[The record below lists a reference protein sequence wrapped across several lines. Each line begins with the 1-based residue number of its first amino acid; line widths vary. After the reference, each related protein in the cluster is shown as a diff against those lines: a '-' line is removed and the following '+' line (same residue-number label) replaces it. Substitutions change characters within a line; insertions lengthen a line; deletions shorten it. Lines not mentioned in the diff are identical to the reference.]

1 MNNNRSIGQTERQR
15 EHNYEVKARLEDAL
29 DGGSKSLVE
38 VAREWDVSRQWI
50 QILAK
55 RYGLAF
61 TDGRTKYWS
70 AGGTNTRVWRAHEN
84 P

>member
-1 MNNNRSIGQTERQR
+1 MNPNRILGQVARHL
-15 EHNYEVKARLEDAL
+15 EHNSEVEARLREAL

-38 VAREWDVSRQWI
+38 VAREWGVSRQRI
-50 QILAK
+50 HQLVK

-61 TDGRTKYWS
+61 TDGRTKYW
-70 AGGTNTRVWRAHEN
+70 NDRIWYAHEN